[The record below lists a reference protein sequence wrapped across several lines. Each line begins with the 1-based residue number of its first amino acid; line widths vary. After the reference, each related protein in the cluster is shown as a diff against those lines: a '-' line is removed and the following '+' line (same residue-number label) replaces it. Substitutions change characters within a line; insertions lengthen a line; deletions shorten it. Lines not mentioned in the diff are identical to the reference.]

1 MLRRGSTGSRAEVFA
16 VQSDIE
22 EESAIETVLTN
33 AEEQGPI
40 TDAEDHES
48 ILILEV
54 LTHPEGEWEAISPEP
69 RRPQSRR
76 SKSKTAPKVLR
87 QSHQRRRTRDDVPW
101 HHHEKH
107 RPTRDPVGM
116 SEIIERR
123 LAKKKKMK
131 MNPGLVIYPFRRV
144 LPLEHALEAAR
155 SATNR

>member
-1 MLRRGSTGSRAEVFA
+1 MFRRRGSSRAEVFA

-22 EESAIETVLTN
+22 EESAIETVLTD
-33 AEEQGPI
+33 AEEHGPI
-40 TDAEDHES
+40 AEAEDLGS

-54 LTHPEGEWEAISPEP
+54 LTHPEGERDVISPEP

-101 HHHEKH
+101 YHDEKH
-107 RPTRDPVGM
+107 CPTRAPVGM

-123 LAKKKKMK
+123 MAKKKKMK
-131 MNPGLVIYPFRRV
+131 LNPGLVIYPFRRV
-144 LPLEHALEAAR
+144 LPLEATR
-155 SATNR
+155 GATNR

>member
-1 MLRRGSTGSRAEVFA
+1 MFRRGGSSRAEVFA

-22 EESAIETVLTN
+22 EESAIETVLTD
-33 AEEQGPI
+33 AEEHGPI
-40 TDAEDHES
+40 AEAEDLES

-54 LTHPEGEWEAISPEP
+54 LTHPEGEREAISPEP
-69 RRPQSRR
+69 RRPQSSRR

-101 HHHEKH
+101 HHDEKH
-107 RPTRDPVGM
+107 RPTRAPVGM
-116 SEIIERR
+116 SEKIERR

-144 LPLEHALEAAR
+144 LPLEATR
-155 SATNR
+155 GATNR

>member
-1 MLRRGSTGSRAEVFA
+1 MFRRGGSSRAEVFA

-22 EESAIETVLTN
+22 EESAIETVLTD
-33 AEEQGPI
+33 AEEHGPI
-40 TDAEDHES
+40 TEAEDLGP

-54 LTHPEGEWEAISPEP
+54 LTRPEGDWGAMSPEP
-69 RRPQSRR
+69 RRPQSHR

-101 HHHEKH
+101 HHDEKH
-107 RPTRDPVGM
+107 RPTRAPVGM
-116 SEIIERR
+116 SEKIERR

-144 LPLEHALEAAR
+144 LPLEATR
-155 SATNR
+155 GATNR

>member
-1 MLRRGSTGSRAEVFA
+1 MFRRGGSSRAEVFA

-22 EESAIETVLTN
+22 EESAIETVLTD
-33 AEEQGPI
+33 AEEHGPI
-40 TDAEDHES
+40 TEAEDLGS

-101 HHHEKH
+101 HHDEKH
-107 RPTRDPVGM
+107 RPTRAPVGM

-123 LAKKKKMK
+123 MAKKKKMK

-144 LPLEHALEAAR
+144 LPLEATR
-155 SATNR
+155 GATNR